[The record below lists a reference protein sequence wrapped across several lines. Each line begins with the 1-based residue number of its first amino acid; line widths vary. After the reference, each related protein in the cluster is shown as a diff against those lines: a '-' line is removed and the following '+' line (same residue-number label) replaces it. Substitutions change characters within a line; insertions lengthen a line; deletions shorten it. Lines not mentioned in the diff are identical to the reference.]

1 MPTERFASA
10 TAPAA
15 TPGRLNRFT
24 ARSVWAIEDRLAAA
38 ERELKVQ
45 FTRVAQLQAELD
57 LVAAA
62 MRRFEVTHAQPQPA
76 THVRKGTAPRR
87 TGRYLSRLAV

>member
-1 MPTERFASA
+1 MPTERFAPA
-10 TAPAA
+10 IAPTA
-15 TPGRLNRFT
+15 TPGRLNRLT
-24 ARSVWAIEDRLAAA
+24 TRSVWAFEDRLAAA

-62 MRRFEVTHAQPQPA
+62 MRRFEVTHAKPQPV
-76 THVRKGTAPRR
+76 THVRKATAPRR
-87 TGRYLSRLAV
+87 PGRYLSRFAV

>member
-1 MPTERFASA
+1 MPTERLAPA
-10 TAPAA
+10 IAPAA
-15 TPGRLNRFT
+15 TSGRLNRST
-24 ARSVWAIEDRLAAA
+24 TRSVWAFEDRLAAA

-62 MRRFEVTHAQPQPA
+62 IRRVEVTHAKALPA
-76 THVRKGTAPRR
+76 THVQKGTARR
-87 TGRYLSRLAV
+87 RPGRYLSRFAV

>member
-1 MPTERFASA
+1 MKTTMRTERLAPA
-10 TAPAA
+10 IAPAA
-15 TPGRLNRFT
+15 TSGRLNRS
-24 ARSVWAIEDRLAAA
+24 RSVWAFEDRLAAA

-62 MRRFEVTHAQPQPA
+62 IRRL
-76 THVRKGTAPRR
+76 K
-87 TGRYLSRLAV
+87 